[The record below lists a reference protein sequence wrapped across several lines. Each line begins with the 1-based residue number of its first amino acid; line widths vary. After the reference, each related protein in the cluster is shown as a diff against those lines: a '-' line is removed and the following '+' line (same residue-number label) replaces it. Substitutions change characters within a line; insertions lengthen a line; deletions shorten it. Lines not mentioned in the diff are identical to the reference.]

1 MDKHNFEI
9 NKILIEPGMFYP
21 STFYRPIID
30 ITPAGYRHY
39 TGWLSTLYR
48 PGIDISPAKPFV
60 NG

>member
-39 TGWLSTLYR
+39 TGQVSTFHRL
-48 PGIDISPAKPFV
+48 
-60 NG
+60 NHL